1 MNMKILAGVAL
12 ASVFGAAYLLL
23 DLKEPTSSKEVSV
36 AAQKSGALVSIDLPD
51 VLSTQAQMGKRAF
64 DAVCASCHGANA
76 VGRDGMGPP
85 LIHKIYEPSH
95 HADFA
100 FLRAVRTG
108 VRAHHWS
115 FGDMPAQEGLTD
127 ADVELVTQYIRE
139 LQRANG
145 IE

>member
-1 MNMKILAGVAL
+1 MKMKILAGVAL
-12 ASVFGAAYLLL
+12 ALVFGASYLLL
-23 DLKEPTSSKEVSV
+23 DLEEPTSSKEVSV
-36 AAQKSGALVSIDLPD
+36 AAQKSGALVSIDLPE

>member
-1 MNMKILAGVAL
+1 MNKKILAGVAL
-12 ASVFGAAYLLL
+12 TSVLGAAYLLL
-23 DLKEPTSSKEVSV
+23 DLDEPTSSKEVSV
-36 AAQKSGALVSIDLPD
+36 PAQKSDALVSINVPD
-51 VLSTQAQMGKRAF
+51 ILSTQAQLGKRAF
-64 DAVCASCHGANA
+64 DAACASCHGDNA

-100 FLRAVRTG
+100 FLRAVRIG

-127 ADVELVTQYIRE
+127 ADVELITQYIRE
-139 LQRANG
+139 LQRENG
-145 IE
+145 ID

>member
-1 MNMKILAGVAL
+1 M
-12 ASVFGAAYLLL
+12 
-23 DLKEPTSSKEVSV
+23 
-36 AAQKSGALVSIDLPD
+36 AAQKGGALASIDLPD
-51 VLSTQAQMGKRAF
+51 VLSTQGQMGKRAF

-100 FLRAVRTG
+100 FLSAVRTG
-108 VRAHHWS
+108 VREHHWD

-127 ADVELVTQYIRE
+127 ADVELITQYIRE